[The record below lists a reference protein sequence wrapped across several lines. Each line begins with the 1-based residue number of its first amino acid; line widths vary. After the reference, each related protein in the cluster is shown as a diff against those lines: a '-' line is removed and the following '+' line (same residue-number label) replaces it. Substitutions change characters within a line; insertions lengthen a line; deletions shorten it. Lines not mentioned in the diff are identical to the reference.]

1 MSMREVRFGNWHF
14 TFRPVAT
21 AVAAAG
27 IVVMVLL
34 GNWQT
39 RRAEQKLAVQN
50 RLDALALGP
59 VQSLP
64 SRMVSAADYV
74 YHRVSVRGEFAPLHT
89 IFVDNRVFRGLPGYH
104 VVTPL
109 RIQGGDTYVLVNRGW
124 VALGSS
130 RARLPQVRTPAGELG
145 LEGVAVVPP
154 ERVYE
159 LSTEAGAGP
168 LVQHLVLAR
177 IAERTGLKLQPIVL
191 QQTSDTA
198 DGLERAWE
206 RPDLGVNTNRAYA
219 LQWYAMGMLIVVFYF
234 TLNLRRQHG
243 PG

>member
-1 MSMREVRFGNWHF
+1 MKEVRLGNWHF
-14 TFRPVAT
+14 TFRPVPAAL
-21 AVAAAG
+21 AVAG

-50 RLDALALGP
+50 RLDALARGP
-59 VQSLP
+59 TLSLP
-64 SRMVSAADYV
+64 GGAASASDYV
-74 YHRVSVRGEFAPLHT
+74 FHRVSVRGEFAPQHT
-89 IFVDNRVFRGLPGYH
+89 IFVDNRVLRGQPGYH

-109 RIQGGDTYVLVNRGW
+109 KIQGGDTYVLVNRGW
-124 VALGSS
+124 IALGPS
-130 RARLPQVRTPAGELG
+130 RARLPQLHTPAGELS
-145 LEGVAVVPP
+145 LEGVAVIPP

-159 LSTEAGAGP
+159 LSTEAGTGP

-198 DGLERAWE
+198 DGLERVWE
-206 RPDLGVNTNRAYA
+206 RPDLGVNTHRAYA
-219 LQWYAMGMLIVVFYF
+219 LQWYAMGVLIVVLYF
-234 TLNLRRQHG
+234 TLNMRRQSG